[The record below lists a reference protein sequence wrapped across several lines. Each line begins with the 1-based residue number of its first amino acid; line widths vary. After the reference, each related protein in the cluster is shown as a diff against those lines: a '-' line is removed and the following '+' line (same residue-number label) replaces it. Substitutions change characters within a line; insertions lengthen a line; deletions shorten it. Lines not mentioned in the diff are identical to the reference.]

1 MCTYSERANLP
12 IEQSLQQ
19 NRFNNIGPQ
28 TNVITPKTTERE
40 RGMFSIKCVR
50 ERERKRGRDFLY

>member
-40 RGMFSIKCVR
+40 REGCFNATCVLSVTR
-50 ERERKRGRDFLY
+50 FGIFL

>member
-40 RGMFSIKCVR
+40 RGMF
-50 ERERKRGRDFLY
+50 